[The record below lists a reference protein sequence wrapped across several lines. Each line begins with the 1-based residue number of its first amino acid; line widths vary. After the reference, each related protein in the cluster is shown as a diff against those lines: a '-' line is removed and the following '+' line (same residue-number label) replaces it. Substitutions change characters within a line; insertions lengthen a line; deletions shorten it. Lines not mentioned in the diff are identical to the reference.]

1 MAATMRSLTSPVIA
15 PLYSPTQARSDCN
28 ASRSLCA
35 IALAVSAGVCSAGRM
50 GTVAAVFGLTLAVGL
65 PPAVGLVLALAGAV
79 IWACA
84 DASWTARINIAAS
97 IDLMTNPVEVIEAA
111 IMKHICLVS
120 NNRERFMGRRGR
132 DDVERR

>member
-1 MAATMRSLTSPVIA
+1 MFRSHRCNCWRVS
-15 PLYSPTQARSDCN
+15 QARQSSLVLN
-28 ASRSLCA
+28 LASLVLNLA
-35 IALAVSAGVCSAGRM
+35 FDGLALSGEMQQLPPAPASV
-50 GTVAAVFGLTLAVGL
+50 VGL

-97 IDLMTNPVEVIEAA
+97 TDLMTNPVEVIEAA

-120 NNRERFMGRRGR
+120 NNRERFMGTRGR